1 MVNIPEATKML
12 EAIHQLG
19 QMPMDSNSL
28 IRDNRINIF
37 HQWIISNGKVLHRF
51 LMLKLLS

>member
-1 MVNIPEATKML
+1 MERIVTRTTNTTYLWIMVNIPEATKML

-37 HQWIISNGKVLHRF
+37 HQ
-51 LMLKLLS
+51 